1 MEKIAILCV
10 AIAFSAFAVSLVLI
24 VYKLV
29 AYIGKAIVKEPF
41 SMNLKRE
48 IVTIFFTTFIISL
61 YFLTI

>member
-10 AIAFSAFAVSLVLI
+10 AIAFGAFVASLMLI

-41 SMNLKRE
+41 SMNLNRE
-48 IVTIFFTTFIISL
+48 IVIISFATFIISL
-61 YFLTI
+61 YFLTS

>member
-1 MEKIAILCV
+1 MEKITILCV
-10 AIAFSAFAVSLVLI
+10 AIAFGAFVASLMLI

-48 IVTIFFTTFIISL
+48 IITISFATFIISL
-61 YFLTI
+61 YFLTN

>member
-10 AIAFSAFAVSLVLI
+10 AIAFGAFAASIMLI

-29 AYIGKAIVKEPF
+29 AYIGKAIANEPF

-48 IVTIFFTTFIISL
+48 IVIISFATFIISL
-61 YFLTI
+61 YFLTS